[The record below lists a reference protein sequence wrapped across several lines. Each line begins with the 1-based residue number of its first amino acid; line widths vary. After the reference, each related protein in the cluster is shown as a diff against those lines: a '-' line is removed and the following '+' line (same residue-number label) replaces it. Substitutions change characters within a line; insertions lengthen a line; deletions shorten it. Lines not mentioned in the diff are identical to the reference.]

1 MLKELVIRIKAYLK
15 NLFFVLGCCFA
26 TLLFLAFTRVPY
38 DIQVWLGTHGA
49 EYKFEPDY
57 IVCLGGSGMPSADN
71 LMRLYCTA
79 ELSKKH
85 QQAVVIIAHPLD
97 SEVIQLMKKE
107 LLMRSV
113 VSNRILLANKGTS
126 TREQAL
132 RVKEDFTITNSRVV
146 IVTSPEYMLRS
157 VKTFRKAGFQFIG
170 GQAAFENAMYV
181 DLSYNH
187 KAVGGKIYAP
197 DISDN
202 YALRYNFWSYFKLEI
217 SCLREFFALAYYK
230 WNGWI

>member
-1 MLKELVIRIKAYLK
+1 VLILLKKYFTYLS
-15 NLFFVLGCCFA
+15 VSLGICFA
-26 TLLFLAFTRVPY
+26 ILLLFAFTTVPY
-38 DIQVWLGTHGA
+38 DIQVWLGTHEA
-49 EYKFEPDY
+49 DYTFEPDY

-85 QQAVVIIAHPLD
+85 PQALVVIAHPLD
-97 SEVIQLMKKE
+97 SSVIQLMKNE
-107 LLMRSV
+107 LLLRGV
-113 VSNRILLANKGTS
+113 AANRIMLERRGTS

-132 RVKEDFTITNSRVV
+132 KIREGFIIDNSKVLL
-146 IVTSPEYMLRS
+146 VTSPEYMLRS
-157 VKTFRKAGFQFIG
+157 VKTFRKAGFPFIG
-170 GQAAFENAMYV
+170 GEASFENAMYV

-187 KAVGGKIYAP
+187 KAVGGKMYTP
-197 DISDN
+197 DVSNN

-230 WNGWI
+230 LNGWI